1 MDMICLYI
9 LRACVCL
16 LCPLP
21 FLYDKKFQFFFSL
34 FPKKKKKKKKNE
46 IARADIKTF
55 FFFLSLVSRASDFS
69 LSLTLQATKEF
80 PVSRLFFVEKFLLL
94 FFS

>member
-1 MDMICLYI
+1 M
-9 LRACVCL
+9 CL

-55 FFFLSLVSRASDFS
+55 FFLLLLVSRASVIS
-69 LSLTLQATKEF
+69 LSLSFFLQATKEF
-80 PVSRLFFVEKFLLL
+80 AVSQSFLCGKISSSS
-94 FFS
+94 FSLKNF

>member
-1 MDMICLYI
+1 M
-9 LRACVCL
+9 CL

-46 IARADIKTF
+46 IARVDIKPF
-55 FFFLSLVSRASDFS
+55 FFFLLFLARERYFS
-69 LSLTLQATKEF
+69 LSLSFFLQATKEF
-80 PVSRLFFVEKFLLL
+80 AVSRLFFVEKFLLL